1 MSGKYVF
8 FDFSTGT
15 YAASHRGKGWGMV
28 NTETGD
34 VDASIYFGLM
44 FYHEDYRLNVSDRVN
59 IFPYSVEDKI
69 ILAARDAVRCQ

>member
-1 MSGKYVF
+1 
-8 FDFSTGT
+8 
-15 YAASHRGKGWGMV
+15 MV

-34 VDASIYFGLM
+34 VEASIYFGLM